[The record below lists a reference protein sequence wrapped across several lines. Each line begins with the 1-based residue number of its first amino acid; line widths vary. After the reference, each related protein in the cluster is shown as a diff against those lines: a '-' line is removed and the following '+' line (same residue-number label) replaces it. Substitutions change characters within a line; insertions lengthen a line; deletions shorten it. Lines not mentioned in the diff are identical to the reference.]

1 MNWKTILAAGLLLVP
16 VHISGVLAGFEPS
29 PFQPEINQL
38 GAVAN
43 ILSSADIRVFKT
55 MAHPP
60 DPCVP
65 PDPCF
70 PPDPCYP
77 PDPCKGLNGVVNRL
91 EAIDNQIGSTKNM
104 ILSMINEVMG
114 VEPTPFRD
122 DLIDLI
128 PPLEV
133 VRAVAEGIVVRI
145 VEYNPTGPVAPEF
158 TEALGNVAD
167 SAFNLMDTVDKS
179 VIRLS
184 EPMACEDYDTVEAC
198 SAAGCLWDIGVDECF
213 PLDS

>member
-1 MNWKTILAAGLLLVP
+1 MKKKLVILSFGLSVLLGVMFLTPTFNIARAGV
-16 VHISGVLAGFEPS
+16 EPS

-43 ILSSADIRVFKT
+43 ILSSADFRVVKT
-55 MAHPP
+55 MSHPP

-65 PDPCF
+65 PDPC
-70 PPDPCYP
+70 
-77 PDPCKGLNGVVNRL
+77 KGLNGAVNRL
-91 EAIDNQIGSTKNM
+91 EAIDNQIGSTENM

-114 VEPTPFRD
+114 FEPTPFRE
-122 DLIDLI
+122 DLI

-133 VRAVAEGIVVRI
+133 VRDVAEGIVVRI
-145 VEYNPTGPVAPEF
+145 GEYDPTGPVAREF

-167 SAFNLMDTVDKS
+167 SAFLLIGTVDDS

-184 EPMACEDYDTVEAC
+184 EPMACEDYDNEAAC
-198 SAAGCLWDIGVDECF
+198 MDAGCWWDIIGECL
-213 PLDS
+213 PIDS

>member
-16 VHISGVLAGFEPS
+16 VHISGVLAGVEPS

-77 PDPCKGLNGVVNRL
+77 PDPCKDLNGVVNRL
-91 EAIDNQIGSTKNM
+91 EAINNQIGSTQNM

-114 VEPTPFRD
+114 FEPMPFQ
-122 DLIDLI
+122 DLI

-133 VRAVAEGIVVRI
+133 VRDVAEGIVDRI
-145 VEYNPTGPVAPEF
+145 GGYDPTDPVAPEF
-158 TEALGNVAD
+158 LEALWNVAG
-167 SAFNLMDTVDKS
+167 SAALLVETVDDGI
-179 VIRLS
+179 VQLLD
-184 EPMACEDYDTVEAC
+184 EPMCGGIEDAEICVVTTGCFWDPGR
-198 SAAGCLWDIGVDECF
+198 GCLE
-213 PLDS
+213 L